1 MPESDS
7 KPSSSTRL
15 RALLGMALFLV
26 VGALVVIG
34 ITLWVIGSPPRSQ
47 AVALLEGISAAE
59 FAALPDDDAY
69 PAAVALASDGTLY
82 TGSYQTGALW
92 TVDAD
97 GNVREISGARQLIGS
112 VTGLDVGPDDTLYI
126 LDRISALEA
135 KGAKVWR
142 YTDGD
147 LGLLFTLPDMPAR
160 GFLPDDIAVD
170 GAGRIYIS
178 DRVGHLLAY
187 DADGQ
192 SLAADD
198 QPYWWQLPCATG
210 CEATG
215 LAYDEGRDAILVA
228 DAATDSMY
236 RIKLADGAPG
246 GSERIYTGVQAGG
259 NGGQAG
265 EYGIDGIDIAPS
277 GDIYL
282 ALLAQNRVAR
292 LDGQQLTM
300 LAKDFRGASDLVYD
314 ATRERLIV
322 TNWNQFSLGF
332 GTRPQLPF
340 ALDALELGGEQS

>member
-1 MPESDS
+1 MPDTDS
-7 KPSSSTRL
+7 KLARSTRL
-15 RALLGMALFLV
+15 RALLGLGLSLL

-47 AVALLEGISAAE
+47 AVALLDGISVAE

-69 PAAVALASDGTLY
+69 PAALALAADGTVY

-92 TVDAD
+92 AISPA
-97 GNVREISGARQLIGS
+97 GEAREIAGARQLIGS
-112 VTGLDVGPDDTLYI
+112 VTGLDVAPDDALYI

-142 YTDGD
+142 YDGGE
-147 LGLLFTLPDMPAR
+147 LSLRFAVPDRPNL

-170 GAGRIYIS
+170 SAGRIYIS
-178 DRVGHLLAY
+178 DRLGHLLAFE
-187 DADGQ
+187 ADGR
-192 SLAADD
+192 SLAADYD
-198 QPYWWQLPCATG
+198 PYWWLLPCASG

-215 LAYDEGRDAILVA
+215 LAFDEMRDAILLA
-228 DAATDSMY
+228 DAANDSVY
-236 RIKLADGAPG
+236 RIALADGAPG
-246 GSERIYTGVQAGG
+246 ESERIFQAGQDSG
-259 NGGQAG
+259 
-265 EYGIDGIDIAPS
+265 YGFDGIDIAPS
-277 GDIYL
+277 GEIYL

-314 ATRERLIV
+314 AARERLIV
-322 TNWNQFSLGF
+322 ANWNQFSLGF

-340 ALDALELGGEQS
+340 ALDALELDGEQS